1 MIDATGKKLTKFSVV
16 YHQPDYCNVCT
27 PHELLFIKSVNE
39 HKNDPAGLFIHR
51 RFKEIDNP
59 PMVVHWHSDI
69 WPTKSQA
76 ILSAIKRQHEKLS
89 DFFLKLAEN
98 G

>member
-1 MIDATGKKLTKFSVV
+1 MRQVKNLLSLVLFITNQTIVTFV
-16 YHQPDYCNVCT
+16 P

-89 DFFLKLAEN
+89 DLLFKV